1 MAEIYLLWISE
12 AIWQTSNANY
22 VHIKDVYQSEN
33 NGTVIVTGVT
43 NVARTGLDTSN
54 VQKIKYDKGDP
65 FYLKQSKYF
74 PEKPTR
80 GSSEC
85 RQSR

>member
-1 MAEIYLLWISE
+1 MAEIYLLWVSE
-12 AIWQTSNANY
+12 AFWQTSNANY

-54 VQKIKYDKGDP
+54 VQKIK
-65 FYLKQSKYF
+65 
-74 PEKPTR
+74 
-80 GSSEC
+80 
-85 RQSR
+85 